1 MSTIEN
7 ISEYEDEDYNL
18 KDIYLLKYIEKYP
31 NFIYNVINNNDI
43 PSNEELIKIF
53 QSLNNNSQEE
63 EDSLTVLNDKRRFEL
78 DVTASHKDSDTK
90 SQSSSS
96 ANPIFFNIINQRAR
110 GRESL
115 KQRKDKHLSSHFDNL
130 QTKIQVHF
138 LTFIIKLSNDVL
150 KKEFGNKT
158 PYNFKQIDYKF
169 KKVVNHKNVQKLKN
183 STIKELLKMKISPK
197 NKKYT
202 SLNNNIT
209 LDEVCKK
216 SKFLNKFFDMKYL
229 EVFSRFYYS
238 EDKLIDTIDFE
249 GEQIM
254 LSTKTET
261 FYNLLKKYEGLKSLL
276 IDTVKSV
283 YFNGYDKL
291 IGNNSFKIFKNEE
304 GIISLKE

>member
-7 ISEYEDEDYNL
+7 ISEYEDEYYNL
-18 KDIYLLKYIEKYP
+18 EDKYLLKYIEKYP
-31 NFIYNVINNNDI
+31 NLIYKVINNNAD
-43 PSNEELIKIF
+43 PSNEELRKIF
-53 QSLNNNSQEE
+53 QNLNNNKQEE
-63 EDSLTVLNDKRRFEL
+63 EDSLTILNDKRRFEL

-150 KKEFGNKT
+150 KKEFGNET
-158 PYNFKQIDYKF
+158 PYNFKQIDHKL
-169 KKVVNHKNVQKLKN
+169 KKVVSHKNVQKLKK
-183 STIKELLKMKISPK
+183 SSIRELLKMEISPK
-197 NKKYT
+197 NKRYT
-202 SLNNNIT
+202 SFNNKIT
-209 LDEVCKK
+209 LDKVCQK
-216 SKFLNKFFDMKYL
+216 SKYLNKFFDMKYL
-229 EVFSRFYYS
+229 EVFSKYYYS
-238 EDKLIDTIDFE
+238 EDKIIDTIDFE

-276 IDTVKSV
+276 IDTAKSV

-291 IGNNSFKIFKNEE
+291 MGNNPFKTKKNEE
-304 GIISLKE
+304 SIISLKE